1 MPHPST
7 PECCYKAFV
16 IYEATECPRAGDRQP
31 RGMYCRLD
39 GQVILGPSLSSRGV
53 WRRDPA
59 ERLHFSIGSIPP
71 HFHCVLPAC
80 TLRFD
85 AIIPIF
91 CFHFFVSLTH
101 FQYVAY
107 RRIDLE
113 KAISGRPIG
122 PLLPLAFAPTFRCDQ
137 YAHTHILNFK
147 QLTFCYVVRPTSA
160 VFPLLFLG
168 RLFSFFFFL

>member
-1 MPHPST
+1 M
-7 PECCYKAFV
+7 
-16 IYEATECPRAGDRQP
+16 
-31 RGMYCRLD
+31 
-39 GQVILGPSLSSRGV
+39 
-53 WRRDPA
+53 
-59 ERLHFSIGSIPP
+59 
-71 HFHCVLPAC
+71 
-80 TLRFD
+80 
-85 AIIPIF
+85 
-91 CFHFFVSLTH
+91 SLTH

-168 RLFSFFFFL
+168 RLFSFFFCEISRTSVDSCKAKQIGGQEIGSTFQLLGPSHRSPCSSRTAELLRQFANLSVGRFRPRSLWPFCQFQSGAFLKIESKSNTLCGMKQARR

>member
-1 MPHPST
+1 M
-7 PECCYKAFV
+7 
-16 IYEATECPRAGDRQP
+16 
-31 RGMYCRLD
+31 
-39 GQVILGPSLSSRGV
+39 
-53 WRRDPA
+53 
-59 ERLHFSIGSIPP
+59 
-71 HFHCVLPAC
+71 
-80 TLRFD
+80 
-85 AIIPIF
+85 
-91 CFHFFVSLTH
+91 SLTH

-168 RLFSFFFFL
+168 RLFSFFFCEISRTSVDSCKAKQIGGQEIGSTFQLLGPSHRSPCSSRTAELLRQFANLFRRPRPSAFSLALLPVSVRRFLENRIKIKHTVWHETST